1 MNRNLAIKIVV
12 FLMIAAMILPA
23 LSSFDSCNSSKTS
36 NTQNTSTV
44 ESKPSIQVAV
54 PTASADTAYSLT
66 ANQVAF
72 GPRVPNSAAHKA
84 CKQWLVKKLKQYGA
98 TVEEQVF
105 AKKAYTGATLNGT
118 NIIAKFNP
126 GNARRVMLAA
136 HWDTRHIA
144 DKDKD
149 KSKSTKSFDG
159 ADDGASGVGMLLEIA
174 RTLQQNPT
182 EIGVDIVLFDVE
194 DYGDMNGSGKT
205 ETWCLGSQYWA
216 ENKGSYNARF
226 GILLDMAGAKN
237 ARFGKEGHSR
247 EMAPVLCDK
256 IWKVAQELGHGNY
269 FVNERSDSITDDHYY
284 VNQAGI
290 PMIDIINLSA
300 EGNFGHYH
308 HTTEDNMSVI
318 DKSTLNAVLQTVLT
332 VLYREDKAVF

>member
-23 LSSFDSCNSSKTS
+23 LSSFDSCNSSKTNNGS
-36 NTQNTSTV
+36 STPAT
-44 ESKPSIQVAV
+44 EPKPSVQVTV
-54 PTASADTAYSLT
+54 PTASADTAFNLT
-66 ANQVAF
+66 AKQVAF

-105 AKKAYTGATLNGT
+105 SKKAYTGATLSGT

-126 GNARRVMLAA
+126 SNSRRVMLAA

-149 KSKSTKSFDG
+149 KSKNVKSFDG

-194 DYGDMNGSGKT
+194 DYGDMNGAT

-237 ARFGKEGHSR
+237 ARFGKEGHS
-247 EMAPVLCDK
+247 MQFAPVVCNK
-256 IWKVAQELGHGNY
+256 IWKIAEELGHGNY
-269 FVNERSDSITDDHYY
+269 FVNEQSSVITDDHYY
-284 VNQAGI
+284 VNQVGI

-318 DKSTLNAVLQTVLT
+318 DKGTLNAVLQTVLT
-332 VLYREDKAVF
+332 VLYREDKSVF